1 MRKLLSANFFSMI
14 SSKRFWLSAA
24 LFAVMPIAVDVDLY
38 QMQVGDWNPTI
49 DGSLLSFVPV
59 LFLLLP
65 ALCGLFIN
73 TDYHDGTIRNKL
85 TVGRSRA
92 SVYLANFIT
101 VFLAGLFLAAVNVL
115 LTWLIGLGIPME
127 DWREVCGQ
135 LLMLVLVFLSLT
147 SLSVLL
153 ASLVTNRVA
162 LILCVFLSLS
172 LMFSSMI
179 INDLLTNPEMIDDY
193 GGIAFTTL
201 EDGTVTQQITDKD
214 GNVIAPEDIPRVP
227 NPRYVREPLRSILRT
242 YNHIQP
248 GGQMMEVM
256 QGGYPDRTSEG
267 EQIIVPVPY
276 WQTALYALGVT
287 LAATALGL
295 LLFRRKDLK

>member
-227 NPRYVREPLRSILRT
+227 NPRYVREPLRSILRI

-248 GGQMMEVM
+248 GGQIY
-256 QGGYPDRTSEG
+256 GGVE
-267 EQIIVPVPY
+267 
-276 WQTALYALGVT
+276 YA
-287 LAATALGL
+287 
-295 LLFRRKDLK
+295 